1 MVCVCGS
8 WLSLPAALQGSDHP
22 FAAPWRDEIF
32 VSQQLSAPGTGALA
46 AQGAVLH
53 RGTHQFHARSLK
65 VVTNLHEKEQTAV
78 ILTFNEEAQPAKAV
92 SSASL
97 SLLQH

>member
-1 MVCVCGS
+1 M
-8 WLSLPAALQGSDHP
+8 
-22 FAAPWRDEIF
+22 
-32 VSQQLSAPGTGALA
+32 SQQLSAPGTGALA

-65 VVTNLHEKEQTAV
+65 VVTNLHEKEKTAV

-97 SLLQH
+97 SLLQHCFLPCSAQGGMWGHHQAHR

>member
-1 MVCVCGS
+1 M
-8 WLSLPAALQGSDHP
+8 
-22 FAAPWRDEIF
+22 
-32 VSQQLSAPGTGALA
+32 SQQLSAPGTGALA

-97 SLLQH
+97 SSLQHCFLPCSAQGGMWGHHQAHR